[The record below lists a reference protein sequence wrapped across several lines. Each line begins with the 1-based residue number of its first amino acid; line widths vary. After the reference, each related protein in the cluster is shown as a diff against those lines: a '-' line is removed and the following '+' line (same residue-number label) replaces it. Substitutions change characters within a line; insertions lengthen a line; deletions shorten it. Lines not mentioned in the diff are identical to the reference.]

1 MKCKTVMLSLAALF
15 ASVLMLQGCTAD
27 YSLAVAG
34 KTYVYMIEPESGLES
49 DRFMIS
55 LNGDGTFTYH
65 ETLISSYLG
74 IGDWSVEGD
83 VLTLTDD
90 YFGLKNLFRIDGG
103 DLIFIEDGSTNFLS
117 VKVSDGDRFTS
128 DIDKDE
134 PFFIVQ

>member
-1 MKCKTVMLSLAALF
+1 MKRKTVMLSLAALF

-49 DRFMIS
+49 DRFKIS

-65 ETLISSYLG
+65 ESLISSYLG
-74 IGDWSVEGD
+74 IGDWSVEED

-103 DLIFIEDGSTNFLS
+103 DLIFIEEGSTNFLS
-117 VKVSDGDRFTS
+117 VKVSDGERFTS
-128 DIDKDE
+128 DIDTDE